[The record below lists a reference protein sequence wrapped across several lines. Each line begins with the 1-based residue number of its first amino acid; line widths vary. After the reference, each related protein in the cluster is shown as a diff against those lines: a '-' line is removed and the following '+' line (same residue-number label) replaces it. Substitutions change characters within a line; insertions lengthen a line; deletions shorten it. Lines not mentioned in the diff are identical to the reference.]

1 MNVNAENTK
10 QLSAPQKLPDFRDTG
25 PLSPDVLGG
34 LGQSVNSRKILSFA
48 ELNDEEIRAA
58 PKIPRSQASHQL
70 LTANFKMATKGE
82 SDWMR
87 DCTPTRDKISEESGY
102 EISPRKRTK
111 VVQKSIRF

>member
-10 QLSAPQKLPDFRDTG
+10 QLSTPQKLPDFRETG
-25 PLSPDVLGG
+25 PLSPDILGG

-70 LTANFKMATKGE
+70 LTANFKMATKDE
-82 SDWMR
+82 SDWMKDSLQCR
-87 DCTPTRDKISEESGY
+87 
-102 EISPRKRTK
+102 
-111 VVQKSIRF
+111 RFLLARNLLAKAPC